1 MDAHSSSLLLFPCT
15 TLESRISSSNKDKCS
30 ADAHLPQFI
39 SFFEL
44 VSFSTNL
51 SPASLSLSLLEN
63 KRINDNNN
71 KKKRKK
77 GTVEK

>member
-1 MDAHSSSLLLFPCT
+1 MDAHSSSLLLFFLVRPSR
-15 TLESRISSSNKDKCS
+15 ESAAVTKINAVQMHTCHNS
-30 ADAHLPQFI
+30 QFI

-51 SPASLSLSLLEN
+51 SLAPLSFR
-63 KRINDNNN
+63 KQKKKNDNNK

-77 GTVEK
+77 GAVEK